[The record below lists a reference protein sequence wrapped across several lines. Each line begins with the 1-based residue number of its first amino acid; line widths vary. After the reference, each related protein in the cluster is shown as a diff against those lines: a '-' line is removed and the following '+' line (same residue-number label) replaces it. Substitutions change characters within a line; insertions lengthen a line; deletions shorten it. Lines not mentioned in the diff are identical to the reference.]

1 MSLRVI
7 NAMICLD
14 CDAIFNGDACPD
26 CTGRSAAPLK
36 NWISP
41 LKTKADY
48 MANGKGD
55 KKVVRRKAVKK
66 VLPEETKPSLFVVF
80 VNSTKQLLDK
90 WKKVKE

>member
-1 MSLRVI
+1 MSLRVM

-48 MANGKGD
+48 LANGKGD

-66 VLPEETKPSLFVVF
+66 VLPEKKPQSRFASFV
-80 VNSTKQLLDK
+80 SEGL
-90 WKKVKE
+90 KKISRLIF